1 MAAAAYPGLT
11 VVVGLGKTGLACARF
26 LRAQGAEVAVT
37 DSRAAPPELARVQQ
51 ELPGLPLAL
60 GGFDRALLARA
71 ARVIVSPGVSLAEA
85 ALAEA
90 AERGVPLLSE
100 IELFA
105 GVAAAPIVAV
115 TGSNGKSTVTTLVGQ
130 MANHAGRRAGVG
142 GNLGTPA
149 LDLLDPAADLY
160 VLELSSFQLEATTS
174 LAPAAAAV
182 LNVSAD
188 HMDRYGSL
196 ADYAAS
202 KARIFKGAAVCVV
215 NADDPM
221 VMAMPRTGRSVA
233 FSIQGEVPE
242 GGWGLARLEGQE
254 WLMHGRQPVMP
265 AAELRVRGRH
275 NIANALAALA
285 LGDAA
290 GLPLAA
296 MTAALREF
304 TGLPHRTEWIGEAGG
319 VSWYNDSKGTNVGAT
334 VAAVAGLERPLVLIA
349 GGDGK
354 GQDFSPLRAILA
366 GKARAAVLIGRDA
379 ALIEDAVAGVV
390 PVVRAGDM
398 EDAVRQARALAQPGD
413 AVLLSPAC
421 ASFDMF
427 SDYVQR
433 GDAFREA
440 VRRWAL

>member
-11 VVVGLGKTGLACARF
+11 VVIGLGKTGLACARY
-26 LRAQGAEVAVT
+26 LRAQGADVAVT

-71 ARVIVSPGVSLAEA
+71 ERVVVSPGVSLADP
-85 ALAEA
+85 ALVEV

-105 GVAAAPIVAV
+105 GVARAPIVAV

-130 MANHAGRRAGVG
+130 MAAFAGRRAGVG

-149 LDLLDPAADLY
+149 LDLLDPAADFY
-160 VLELSSFQLEATTS
+160 VLELSSFQLETTAS

-182 LNVSAD
+182 LNISAD
-188 HMDRYGSL
+188 HMDRYATL

-202 KARIFKGAAVCVV
+202 KARVFHGASVCVV
-215 NADDPM
+215 NADDPL
-221 VMAMPRTGRSVA
+221 VMAMPRAGRSVV
-233 FSIQGEVPE
+233 FSIQGEVPDD
-242 GGWGLARLEGQE
+242 GWGVARLDGQE
-254 WLMHGRQPVMP
+254 WLMHGREPIVA
-265 AAELRVRGRH
+265 AAELRIRGRH

-285 LGDAA
+285 LGDAI
-290 GLPLAA
+290 GLPLTA
-296 MTAALREF
+296 MTTALREF
-304 TGLPHRTEWIGEAGG
+304 TGLPHRTEWVGEAGG
-319 VSWYNDSKGTNVGAT
+319 VAWYNDSKGTNVGAT

-354 GQDFSPLRAILA
+354 GQDFSPLRAILT

-379 ALIEDAVAGVV
+379 PLIEDAVAGAV
-390 PVVRAGDM
+390 PVVRAAGMD
-398 EDAVRQARALAQPGD
+398 DAVRQAQALAQPGD

-427 SDYVQR
+427 SDYAQR